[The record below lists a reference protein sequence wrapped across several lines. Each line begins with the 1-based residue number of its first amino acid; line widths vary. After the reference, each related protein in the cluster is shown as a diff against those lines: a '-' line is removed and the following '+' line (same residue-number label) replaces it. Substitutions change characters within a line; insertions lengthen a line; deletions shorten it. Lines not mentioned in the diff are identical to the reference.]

1 MHQPA
6 LAVILAAATLVALP
20 APAQQQQPPLGQLDA
35 SPTLFTVMAAI
46 NAAGYDDGI
55 DSPSNH
61 PLRKA
66 VREELAKR
74 NIPSLPAL
82 KDFFAKHRKRTDT
95 AELGQ
100 YLSFA
105 LNCSGPPDFAIR
117 KREVEIPPDALAL
130 EELSPL
136 LQAFY
141 KEANIPD
148 LWRRSQPAINQYLAI
163 YHRPVVNAIQQVNA
177 YLRETNL
184 GYKNLRFQVLLEL
197 LAAPNEA
204 QLRSY
209 SGVYTLVLTPSAE
222 VRSFDVR
229 HAYLVFIL
237 DPLASRYQEILRRK
251 ETLRDHA
258 MRAMALP
265 DVAKEDF
272 LVLTTESLVKA
283 VESRLDHKPEMVD
296 QALHQGYILTPYFAE
311 HLVLYEKQ
319 EAGMRVFYPDLVGG
333 IDLVQEDKRLSAV
346 DFSNKAPE
354 RIVKVAPPPPAPLT
368 GAAKSLDEAEQAY
381 IAKDYEKANKIFLDL
396 LQQTDVRAVHAKAY
410 YGLARIA
417 TRKND
422 PETAER
428 LFKKTL
434 DLDPEP
440 QDKAWTL
447 VYLGKLSL
455 LACQSDLQQGEQALA
470 DKDRD
475 QALQY
480 FQQALKVSGASEAAT
495 AEAQKSLQSI
505 SKP

>member
-1 MHQPA
+1 MA
-6 LAVILAAATLVALP
+6 
-20 APAQQQQPPLGQLDA
+20 QQQPPLGQLDA

-55 DSPSNH
+55 DLPTSH
-61 PLRKA
+61 PLRKSI
-66 VREELAKR
+66 REELAKR
-74 NIPSLPAL
+74 NLSSLPAL
-82 KDFFAKHRKRTDT
+82 KDFYAKHRKRTDA

-100 YLSFA
+100 YISFA
-105 LNCSGPPDFAIR
+105 LTCSGPPDFAIK
-117 KREVEIPPDALAL
+117 KREVEVPPDALAL
-130 EELSPL
+130 QELSPL

-148 LWRRSQPAINQYLAI
+148 LWRRAQPAINQYLAI

-184 GYKNLRFQVLLEL
+184 GYKNLRFQVLIEL
-197 LAAPNEA
+197 LAAPGEA
-204 QLRSY
+204 QMRSY
-209 SGVYTLVLTPSAE
+209 DGVYTLVLSPSAE
-222 VRSFDVR
+222 IRSFDVR
-229 HAYLVFIL
+229 HAYLVFLL
-237 DPLASRYQEILRRK
+237 DPLASRYQEILSRK
-251 ETLRDHA
+251 QALQDHA

-265 DVAKEDF
+265 EVAKEDF

-319 EAGMRVFYPDLVGG
+319 EAGMRVYYPDLVGA
-333 IDLVQEDKRLSAV
+333 IDLVREDKRLSAV
-346 DFSNKAPE
+346 DFSEKAPE
-354 RIVKVAPPPPAPLT
+354 RVVKVEAPPPAPLT
-368 GAAKSLDEAEQAY
+368 GAAKALDDAEQAY
-381 IAKDYEKANKIFLDL
+381 IAKNYDKANQIFADL
-396 LQQTDVRAVHAKAY
+396 LQQSDAKSVHAKAY
-410 YGLARIA
+410 YGMARIA

-422 PETAER
+422 PETAQR
-428 LFKKTL
+428 LFQKTL

-455 LACQSDLQQGEQALA
+455 LASQSDEKQGEEDLA
-470 DKDRD
+470 GKDRG
-475 QALQY
+475 QAQQY
-480 FQQALKVSGASEAAT
+480 FEQALKVSGASQGAI

-505 SKP
+505 AKP